1 MPDYRVIYVEA
12 TGGED
17 RELISVRI
25 ERQCNLSSAEGWLLY
40 ETIPD
45 VESGTTRGVWLVFEV
60 EDDDDDDD
68 VREPGAVAE
77 AEQILDQA
85 GS

>member
-12 TGGED
+12 TSGED
-17 RELISVRI
+17 REVISVRI
-25 ERQCNLSSAEGWLLY
+25 ERQCNLLSAEGWLLY

-60 EDDDDDDD
+60 ADDDDD